1 MRTITVKG
9 IGAVSVKPDLIVL
22 RLSMETAEYEYDAA
36 MKAIEVADEIIIT
49 NEGRVEQM
57 GDPVEIY
64 LHPKTPFVA
73 QFIGESAVIAD
84 YDRLNDGKGNYTSVF
99 MGYKCRHEL
108 KIEFDFDTKRL
119 AKALSEISK
128 CIAKP
133 EISIDF
139 TVKDSSA
146 VSGELLKAA
155 VKNAREKAEIL
166 CAASGAKLG
175 ELLSID
181 YNWSELHLYSAT
193 DYDVEGKCMM
203 LGAADDMD
211 IEPEEIK
218 ARDTATF
225 AWEIA

>member
-36 MKAIEVADEIIIT
+36 MKAAAEKIDFLNKALEAAGFEKKSAKTADF
-49 NEGRVEQM
+49 RVR
-57 GDPVEIY
+57 
-64 LHPKTPFVA
+64 
-73 QFIGESAVIAD
+73 AD

-119 AKALSEISK
+119 AKALSEMSK

-181 YNWSELHLYSAT
+181 YNWGELHLYSAT

>member
-22 RLSMETAEYEYDAA
+22 RLSMETAEYAYDAA
-36 MKAIEVADEIIIT
+36 MKAAAEKIDFLNKALEAAGFEKKSAKTADF
-49 NEGRVEQM
+49 RVR
-57 GDPVEIY
+57 
-64 LHPKTPFVA
+64 
-73 QFIGESAVIAD
+73 AD

-155 VKNAREKAEIL
+155 AKNAREKAEIL

-181 YNWSELHLYSAT
+181 YNWGELHLYSET
-193 DYDVEGKCMM
+193 DYDVEGKCLMM
-203 LGAADDMD
+203 GAADDMD

>member
-36 MKAIEVADEIIIT
+36 MKAAAEKIDFLNKALEAAGFEKKSAKTADF
-49 NEGRVEQM
+49 RVR
-57 GDPVEIY
+57 
-64 LHPKTPFVA
+64 
-73 QFIGESAVIAD
+73 AD

-181 YNWSELHLYSAT
+181 YNWGELHLYSAT

>member
-36 MKAIEVADEIIIT
+36 MKAAAEKIDFLNKALEAAGFEKKSAKTADF
-49 NEGRVEQM
+49 RVR
-57 GDPVEIY
+57 
-64 LHPKTPFVA
+64 
-73 QFIGESAVIAD
+73 AD

-155 VKNAREKAEIL
+155 AKNARGKAEIL
-166 CAASGAKLG
+166 CAASGSKLG

-181 YNWSELHLYSAT
+181 YNWGELHLYSAT

-203 LGAADDMD
+203 PGAADDMD

-225 AWEIA
+225 AWAIA

>member
-9 IGAVSVKPDLIVL
+9 IGAVSVKPDMIVL

-36 MKAIEVADEIIIT
+36 MKAAAEKIDFLNKALEAAGFEKKSAKTADF
-49 NEGRVEQM
+49 RVR
-57 GDPVEIY
+57 
-64 LHPKTPFVA
+64 
-73 QFIGESAVIAD
+73 AD

-175 ELLSID
+175 ELRSID
-181 YNWSELHLYSAT
+181 YNWGELHLYSAT
-193 DYDVEGKCMM
+193 DYDAEGKCMM

>member
-36 MKAIEVADEIIIT
+36 MKAAAEKIDFLNKALEAAGFEKKSAKTADF
-49 NEGRVEQM
+49 RVR
-57 GDPVEIY
+57 
-64 LHPKTPFVA
+64 
-73 QFIGESAVIAD
+73 AD

-181 YNWSELHLYSAT
+181 YNWGELHLYSAT

-225 AWEIA
+225 AWKIA

>member
-22 RLSMETAEYEYDAA
+22 RLSMVTAEYEYDAA
-36 MKAIEVADEIIIT
+36 MKAAAEKIDFLNKALEAAGFEKKSAKTADF
-49 NEGRVEQM
+49 RVR
-57 GDPVEIY
+57 
-64 LHPKTPFVA
+64 
-73 QFIGESAVIAD
+73 AD
-84 YDRLNDGKGNYTSVF
+84 YDSLNDGKGNYTSVF

-175 ELLSID
+175 DLLSID
-181 YNWSELHLYSAT
+181 YNWGELHLYSET
-193 DYDVEGKCMM
+193 DYDVEGKCLMM
-203 LGAADDMD
+203 GAADDMD

-225 AWEIA
+225 EWEIA

>member
-36 MKAIEVADEIIIT
+36 MKAAAEKIDFLNKALEAAGFEKKSAKTADF
-49 NEGRVEQM
+49 RVR
-57 GDPVEIY
+57 
-64 LHPKTPFVA
+64 
-73 QFIGESAVIAD
+73 AD
-84 YDRLNDGKGNYTSVF
+84 YDRRNDGKGNYTSVF

-181 YNWSELHLYSAT
+181 YNWGELHLYSAT

-203 LGAADDMD
+203 LSAADDMD

-225 AWEIA
+225 EWAIA

>member
-36 MKAIEVADEIIIT
+36 MKAASEKIDFLNNAREAAGFEKKSAKTADF
-49 NEGRVEQM
+49 RVR
-57 GDPVEIY
+57 
-64 LHPKTPFVA
+64 
-73 QFIGESAVIAD
+73 AD

-181 YNWSELHLYSAT
+181 YNWGELHLYSAT

-203 LGAADDMD
+203 FGAADDMD

>member
-22 RLSMETAEYEYDAA
+22 RLSMVTAEYEYDAA
-36 MKAIEVADEIIIT
+36 MKAAAEKIDFLNKALEAAGFEKKSAKTADF
-49 NEGRVEQM
+49 RVR
-57 GDPVEIY
+57 
-64 LHPKTPFVA
+64 
-73 QFIGESAVIAD
+73 AD
-84 YDRLNDGKGNYTSVF
+84 YDSLNDGKGNYTSVF

-175 ELLSID
+175 DLLSID
-181 YNWSELHLYSAT
+181 YNWGELHLYSET
-193 DYDVEGKCMM
+193 DYDVEGKCLMM
-203 LGAADDMD
+203 GAADDMD
-211 IEPEEIK
+211 LEPEEIK

-225 AWEIA
+225 EWEIA

>member
-36 MKAIEVADEIIIT
+36 MKAAAEKIDFLNKALEAAGFEKKSAKTADF
-49 NEGRVEQM
+49 RVR
-57 GDPVEIY
+57 
-64 LHPKTPFVA
+64 
-73 QFIGESAVIAD
+73 AD

-119 AKALSEISK
+119 AKALSEISE

-181 YNWSELHLYSAT
+181 YNRVELHLYSAT

>member
-1 MRTITVKG
+1 MKTITVKG

-36 MKAIEVADEIIIT
+36 MKAAAEKIDFLNKALEAAGFEKKSAKTADFMV
-49 NEGRVEQM
+49 R
-57 GDPVEIY
+57 
-64 LHPKTPFVA
+64 
-73 QFIGESAVIAD
+73 AD
-84 YDRLNDGKGNYTSVF
+84 YDRRNDGKGNYTSVF

-155 VKNAREKAEIL
+155 AKNAREKAEIL

-181 YNWSELHLYSAT
+181 YNWGELHLYSAT

>member
-36 MKAIEVADEIIIT
+36 MKAAAEKIDFLNKALEAAGFEKKSAKTADF
-49 NEGRVEQM
+49 RVR
-57 GDPVEIY
+57 
-64 LHPKTPFVA
+64 
-73 QFIGESAVIAD
+73 AD

-139 TVKDSSA
+139 TVKDSSV

-175 ELLSID
+175 ELLSIG
-181 YNWSELHLYSAT
+181 YNWGELHLYSAT

-225 AWEIA
+225 AWKIA

>member
-36 MKAIEVADEIIIT
+36 MKAAAEKIDFLNKALEAAGFEKKSAKTADF
-49 NEGRVEQM
+49 RVR
-57 GDPVEIY
+57 
-64 LHPKTPFVA
+64 
-73 QFIGESAVIAD
+73 AD

-181 YNWSELHLYSAT
+181 YNWGELHLYSDT
-193 DYDVEGKCMM
+193 DYDVEGKCMT

-225 AWEIA
+225 AWEIV

>member
-1 MRTITVKG
+1 MRMITVKG

-36 MKAIEVADEIIIT
+36 MKAAAEKIDFLNKALEAAGFEKKSAKTADF
-49 NEGRVEQM
+49 RVR
-57 GDPVEIY
+57 
-64 LHPKTPFVA
+64 
-73 QFIGESAVIAD
+73 AD
-84 YDRLNDGKGNYTSVF
+84 YDRRNDGKGNYTSVF

-181 YNWSELHLYSAT
+181 YNWGELHLYSAT

-203 LGAADDMD
+203 SGAADDMD

>member
-36 MKAIEVADEIIIT
+36 IKAAAEKIDFLNKALEAAGFEKKSAKTADF
-49 NEGRVEQM
+49 RVR
-57 GDPVEIY
+57 
-64 LHPKTPFVA
+64 
-73 QFIGESAVIAD
+73 AD

-175 ELLSID
+175 GLLSID
-181 YNWSELHLYSAT
+181 YNWGELHLYSAT

-203 LGAADDMD
+203 SGAADDMD

-225 AWEIA
+225 AWAIA

>member
-22 RLSMETAEYEYDAA
+22 RLSMETVEYEYDAA
-36 MKAIEVADEIIIT
+36 MKAAAEKIDFLNKALEAAGFEKKSAKTADF
-49 NEGRVEQM
+49 RVR
-57 GDPVEIY
+57 
-64 LHPKTPFVA
+64 
-73 QFIGESAVIAD
+73 AD

-181 YNWSELHLYSAT
+181 YNWGELHLYSAT

-203 LGAADDMD
+203 PGAADDMD

>member
-36 MKAIEVADEIIIT
+36 MKAAAEKIDFLNKALEAAGFEKKSAKTADF
-49 NEGRVEQM
+49 RVR
-57 GDPVEIY
+57 
-64 LHPKTPFVA
+64 
-73 QFIGESAVIAD
+73 AD
-84 YDRLNDGKGNYTSVF
+84 YDRRNDGKGNYTSVF

-133 EISIDF
+133 EISIEF

-181 YNWSELHLYSAT
+181 YNWGELHLYSAT

-203 LGAADDMD
+203 PGAADDMD

-225 AWEIA
+225 AWEIS

>member
-36 MKAIEVADEIIIT
+36 MKAAAEKIDFLNKALEAAGFEKKSAKTADF
-49 NEGRVEQM
+49 RVR
-57 GDPVEIY
+57 
-64 LHPKTPFVA
+64 
-73 QFIGESAVIAD
+73 AD

-146 VSGELLKAA
+146 VSGELLKEA

>member
-36 MKAIEVADEIIIT
+36 MKAAAEKIDFLNKALEAAGFEKKSAKTADF
-49 NEGRVEQM
+49 RVR
-57 GDPVEIY
+57 
-64 LHPKTPFVA
+64 
-73 QFIGESAVIAD
+73 AD

-119 AKALSEISK
+119 AKALSEISE

-181 YNWSELHLYSAT
+181 YNWGELHLYSAT
-193 DYDVEGKCMM
+193 DYDAEGKCMM

>member
-36 MKAIEVADEIIIT
+36 MKAAAEKIDFLNKALEAAGFEKKSAKTADF
-49 NEGRVEQM
+49 RVR
-57 GDPVEIY
+57 
-64 LHPKTPFVA
+64 
-73 QFIGESAVIAD
+73 AD

-181 YNWSELHLYSAT
+181 YNWGELHLYSAT

-225 AWEIA
+225 EWAIA

>member
-36 MKAIEVADEIIIT
+36 MKAAAEKIDFLNKALEAAGFEKKSAKTADF
-49 NEGRVEQM
+49 RVR
-57 GDPVEIY
+57 
-64 LHPKTPFVA
+64 
-73 QFIGESAVIAD
+73 AD

-181 YNWSELHLYSAT
+181 YNWGELHLYSAT
-193 DYDVEGKCMM
+193 DYDAEGKCMM

>member
-36 MKAIEVADEIIIT
+36 MKAAAEKIDFLNKALEAAGFEKKSAKTADF
-49 NEGRVEQM
+49 RVR
-57 GDPVEIY
+57 
-64 LHPKTPFVA
+64 
-73 QFIGESAVIAD
+73 AD

-181 YNWSELHLYSAT
+181 YNWGELHLYSAT

-203 LGAADDMD
+203 PGAADDMD

-225 AWEIA
+225 EWEIA

>member
-22 RLSMETAEYEYDAA
+22 GLSMETTEYEYDAA
-36 MKAIEVADEIIIT
+36 MKAAAEKIDFLNKALEAAGFEKKSAKTADF
-49 NEGRVEQM
+49 RVR
-57 GDPVEIY
+57 
-64 LHPKTPFVA
+64 
-73 QFIGESAVIAD
+73 AD

-155 VKNAREKAEIL
+155 AKNAREKAEIL

-181 YNWSELHLYSAT
+181 YNWGELHLYSAT

-218 ARDTATF
+218 VRDTATF

>member
-36 MKAIEVADEIIIT
+36 MKAAAEKIDFLNKALEAAGFEKKSAKTADF
-49 NEGRVEQM
+49 RVR
-57 GDPVEIY
+57 
-64 LHPKTPFVA
+64 
-73 QFIGESAVIAD
+73 AD

-175 ELLSID
+175 ELRSID
-181 YNWSELHLYSAT
+181 YNWGELHLYSAT
-193 DYDVEGKCMM
+193 DYDAEGKCMM

>member
-36 MKAIEVADEIIIT
+36 MKAAAEKIDFLNKALEAAGFEKKSAKTADF
-49 NEGRVEQM
+49 RVR
-57 GDPVEIY
+57 
-64 LHPKTPFVA
+64 
-73 QFIGESAVIAD
+73 AD
-84 YDRLNDGKGNYTSVF
+84 YDRRNDGKGNYTSVF

-181 YNWSELHLYSAT
+181 YNWGELHLYSAT
-193 DYDVEGKCMM
+193 DYDAEGKCMM
-203 LGAADDMD
+203 SCAADDMD

>member
-36 MKAIEVADEIIIT
+36 MKAAAEKIDFLNKALEAAGFEKKSAKTADF
-49 NEGRVEQM
+49 RVR
-57 GDPVEIY
+57 
-64 LHPKTPFVA
+64 
-73 QFIGESAVIAD
+73 AD

-181 YNWSELHLYSAT
+181 YNRGELHLYSAT

>member
-36 MKAIEVADEIIIT
+36 MKAAAEKIDFLNKALEAAGFEKKSAKTADF
-49 NEGRVEQM
+49 RVR
-57 GDPVEIY
+57 
-64 LHPKTPFVA
+64 
-73 QFIGESAVIAD
+73 AD

-119 AKALSEISK
+119 AKALSEISE

-155 VKNAREKAEIL
+155 AKNARGKAEIL
-166 CAASGAKLG
+166 CAASGSKLG

-181 YNWSELHLYSAT
+181 YNWGELHLYSAT

>member
-36 MKAIEVADEIIIT
+36 MKAAAEKIDFLNKALEAAGFEKKSAKTADF
-49 NEGRVEQM
+49 RVR
-57 GDPVEIY
+57 
-64 LHPKTPFVA
+64 
-73 QFIGESAVIAD
+73 AD
-84 YDRLNDGKGNYTSVF
+84 YDSLNDGKGNYTSVF

-155 VKNAREKAEIL
+155 AKNAREKAEIL

-181 YNWSELHLYSAT
+181 YNWGELHLYSAT

>member
-22 RLSMETAEYEYDAA
+22 RLSMVTSEYEYDAA
-36 MKAIEVADEIIIT
+36 MKAAAEKIDFLNKALEAAGFEKKSAKTADF
-49 NEGRVEQM
+49 RVR
-57 GDPVEIY
+57 
-64 LHPKTPFVA
+64 
-73 QFIGESAVIAD
+73 AD

-175 ELLSID
+175 GLLSID
-181 YNWSELHLYSAT
+181 YNWGELHLYSET
-193 DYDVEGKCMM
+193 DYDVEGKCLMM
-203 LGAADDMD
+203 GAADDMD

-225 AWEIA
+225 EWEIA

>member
-36 MKAIEVADEIIIT
+36 MKAAAEKIDFLNKALEAAGFEKKSAKTADF
-49 NEGRVEQM
+49 RVR
-57 GDPVEIY
+57 
-64 LHPKTPFVA
+64 
-73 QFIGESAVIAD
+73 AD

-181 YNWSELHLYSAT
+181 YNWGELHLYSAT
-193 DYDVEGKCMM
+193 DYDVESKCMT

>member
-36 MKAIEVADEIIIT
+36 MKAAAEKIDFLNKALEAAGFEKKSAKTADF
-49 NEGRVEQM
+49 RVR
-57 GDPVEIY
+57 
-64 LHPKTPFVA
+64 
-73 QFIGESAVIAD
+73 AD

-119 AKALSEISK
+119 AKALSEISE

-146 VSGELLKAA
+146 VGGELLKAA

-181 YNWSELHLYSAT
+181 YNRVELHLYSAT
-193 DYDVEGKCMM
+193 EYDVEGKCMM
-203 LGAADDMD
+203 FGAADDMD

>member
-36 MKAIEVADEIIIT
+36 MKAAAEKIDFLNKALEAAGFEKKSAKTADF
-49 NEGRVEQM
+49 RVR
-57 GDPVEIY
+57 
-64 LHPKTPFVA
+64 
-73 QFIGESAVIAD
+73 AD

-146 VSGELLKAA
+146 VSGALLKAA

-175 ELLSID
+175 DLLSID
-181 YNWSELHLYSAT
+181 YNWGELHLYSAT

>member
-36 MKAIEVADEIIIT
+36 MKAAAEKIDFLNKALEAAGFEKKSAKTADF
-49 NEGRVEQM
+49 RVR
-57 GDPVEIY
+57 
-64 LHPKTPFVA
+64 
-73 QFIGESAVIAD
+73 AD

-119 AKALSEISK
+119 AKALSEISE

-146 VSGELLKAA
+146 VSGELLKEA

-181 YNWSELHLYSAT
+181 YNWGELHLYSAT

>member
-36 MKAIEVADEIIIT
+36 MKAAAEKIDFLNKALEAAGFEKKSAKTADF
-49 NEGRVEQM
+49 RVR
-57 GDPVEIY
+57 
-64 LHPKTPFVA
+64 
-73 QFIGESAVIAD
+73 AD

-175 ELLSID
+175 GLLSID
-181 YNWSELHLYSAT
+181 YNWGELHLYSET

-225 AWEIA
+225 EWEIA

>member
-36 MKAIEVADEIIIT
+36 MKAAAEKIDFLNKALEAAGFEKKSAKTADF
-49 NEGRVEQM
+49 RVR
-57 GDPVEIY
+57 
-64 LHPKTPFVA
+64 
-73 QFIGESAVIAD
+73 AD

-119 AKALSEISK
+119 AKALSEISE

-181 YNWSELHLYSAT
+181 YNRVELHLYSAT
-193 DYDVEGKCMM
+193 DYDVEDKCMM

>member
-22 RLSMETAEYEYDAA
+22 RLSMETAEYEYDEA
-36 MKAIEVADEIIIT
+36 MKAAAEKIDFLNKALEAAGFEKKSAKTADF
-49 NEGRVEQM
+49 RVR
-57 GDPVEIY
+57 
-64 LHPKTPFVA
+64 
-73 QFIGESAVIAD
+73 AD

-119 AKALSEISK
+119 AKALSEISE

-175 ELLSID
+175 DLLSID
-181 YNWSELHLYSAT
+181 YNWGELHLYSAT

-203 LGAADDMD
+203 PGAADDMD

>member
-36 MKAIEVADEIIIT
+36 MKAAAEKIDFLNKALEAAGFEKKSAKTADF
-49 NEGRVEQM
+49 RVR
-57 GDPVEIY
+57 
-64 LHPKTPFVA
+64 
-73 QFIGESAVIAD
+73 AD

-155 VKNAREKAEIL
+155 AKNAREKAEIL

-181 YNWSELHLYSAT
+181 YNWGELHLYSAT

-225 AWEIA
+225 EWEIA

>member
-36 MKAIEVADEIIIT
+36 MKAAAEKIDFLNKALEAAGFEKKSAKTADF
-49 NEGRVEQM
+49 RVR
-57 GDPVEIY
+57 
-64 LHPKTPFVA
+64 
-73 QFIGESAVIAD
+73 AD
-84 YDRLNDGKGNYTSVF
+84 YDRRNDGKGNYTSVF

-181 YNWSELHLYSAT
+181 YNWGELHLYSAT

-203 LGAADDMD
+203 PGAADDMD

>member
-36 MKAIEVADEIIIT
+36 MKTAAEKIDFLNKVLEAAGFEKKSAKTADF
-49 NEGRVEQM
+49 RVR
-57 GDPVEIY
+57 
-64 LHPKTPFVA
+64 
-73 QFIGESAVIAD
+73 AD
-84 YDRLNDGKGNYTSVF
+84 YDRRNDGKGNYTSVF

-181 YNWSELHLYSAT
+181 YNWGELHLYSAT
-193 DYDVEGKCMM
+193 DYDVEGKCLMSC
-203 LGAADDMD
+203 AADDMD